1 LGTSYFVLVN
11 ILVIGSGGREHALS
25 WKLSQSSKV
34 ETVFTAP
41 GNGGTENNI
50 PIDVNDLDGLA
61 EFAQKNNCF
70 TVVGPEDPLAA
81 GIVDK
86 FNELDL
92 KVFGPSQAAAQLES
106 SKIWAK
112 NFMKRNN
119 IPTARFE
126 IFDDPQKAEEHVKSI
141 DYNVVVKADGLAAGK
156 GVIVCNSDDEAISA
170 IQTILVKKTFGDAGN
185 KIIIEERID
194 GIEASYIALSDG
206 NIALPMASSQDHKRI
221 FDDDKGPNTGGMGA
235 YSPTPI
241 VTDILAKKIQE
252 EVIEKTIHAMKN
264 EGISFKGFLYAGIM
278 IKDDVPYVLEYNVR
292 MGDPECQ
299 PITMRMNFDLYDYFV
314 ASVDGTLSSM
324 PSLSWKDQFAVCVV
338 LASNGYPG
346 SYPTN
351 DEITGFD
358 SISNDTNVFHAGTK
372 KSDGKIFSN
381 GGRVLGVTSLGD
393 SLASAISSAYS
404 AIEKIVWSSKYCRKD
419 IGKKGLSYFWVWNIL
434 SSVIIQ
440 FMFMSCSDFGIFLI
454 ICFSN
459 TSEIVIVSFFAK
471 NLS

>member
-1 LGTSYFVLVN
+1 LVN
-11 ILVIGSGGREHALS
+11 VLVIGSGGREHALS

-34 ETVFTAP
+34 ETVYTAP
-41 GNGGTENNI
+41 GNGGTKNNV
-50 PIDVNDLDGLA
+50 PIDVTDLDGLS

-70 TVVGPEDPLAA
+70 AVVGPEDPLAA

-86 FNELDL
+86 FNELNL

-126 IFDDPQKAEEHVKSI
+126 IFDDPQKAEEYVKSI

-156 GVIVCNSDDEAISA
+156 GVIVCNSNDEAISA
-170 IQTILVKKTFGDAGN
+170 IHTILVKKTFGDAGN

-206 NIALPMASSQDHKRI
+206 DVALPMASSQDHKRI
-221 FDDDKGPNTGGMGA
+221 FDDDEGPNTGGMGA

-241 VTDILAKKIQE
+241 VTTDLAKKIQE

-278 IKDDVPYVLEYNVR
+278 IKDGKPYVLEYNVR

-346 SYPTN
+346 TYSTN
-351 DEITGFD
+351 DEINGFD
-358 SISNDTNVFHAGTK
+358 SISNYTYVFHAGTK
-372 KSDGKIFSN
+372 KYDGKIFSN

-393 SLASAISSAYS
+393 SLDSAISNVYS
-404 AIEKIVWSSKYCRKD
+404 ATEKIIWSNKYCRKD
-419 IGKKGLSYFWVWNIL
+419 IGKKGLSYF
-434 SSVIIQ
+434 
-440 FMFMSCSDFGIFLI
+440 
-454 ICFSN
+454 
-459 TSEIVIVSFFAK
+459 
-471 NLS
+471 

>member
-1 LGTSYFVLVN
+1 MGNSYFSLVN
-11 ILVIGSGGREHALS
+11 VLVIGSGGREHALS
-25 WKLSQSSKV
+25 WKLSQSNKV
-34 ETVFTAP
+34 ETIFTAP
-41 GNGGTENNI
+41 GNGGTENNV
-50 PIDVNDLDGLA
+50 PLDVNDLDGLA

-70 TVVGPEDPLAA
+70 TVVGPEDPLSV

-86 FNELDL
+86 FNELNL

-126 IFDDPQKAEEHVKSI
+126 IFDDPQKAEEYVRSI

-156 GVIVCNSDDEAISA
+156 GVIVCSSVDDALSA
-170 IQTILVKKTFGDAGN
+170 IQTILVKKTFGNAGN

-206 NIALPMASSQDHKRI
+206 DVALPMASSQDHKRI
-221 FDDDKGPNTGGMGA
+221 FNDDKGPNTGGMGA

-264 EGISFKGFLYAGIM
+264 EGIHFKGFLYAGIM
-278 IKDDVPYVLEYNVR
+278 IKNGKPYVLEYNVR

-419 IGKKGLSYFWVWNIL
+419 IGKKGLSYF
-434 SSVIIQ
+434 
-440 FMFMSCSDFGIFLI
+440 
-454 ICFSN
+454 
-459 TSEIVIVSFFAK
+459 
-471 NLS
+471 

>member
-1 LGTSYFVLVN
+1 VCGIIKINRFSENWIILLGNLYLLLVN
-11 ILVIGSGGREHALS
+11 VLVIGSGGREHALS

-41 GNGGTENNI
+41 GNGGTENNVL
-50 PIDVNDLDGLA
+50 IDVNDLDGLA

-86 FNELDL
+86 FNKLNL

-126 IFDDPQKAEEHVKSI
+126 IFDDAQKAIEYLKSI

-156 GVIVCNSDDEAISA
+156 GVIVCNSTDEAISA

-206 NIALPMASSQDHKRI
+206 NVALPMASSQDHKRI

-241 VTDILAKKIQE
+241 VTDALAKKIQE
-252 EVIEKTIHAMKN
+252 EVIEKTIHAMN
-264 EGISFKGFLYAGIM
+264 HEGISFKGFLYAGIM
-278 IKDDVPYVLEYNVR
+278 IKDGKPYVLEYNVR

-299 PITMRMNFDLYDYFV
+299 PITMRMNFDLYDYFI

-324 PSLSWKDQFAVCVV
+324 PLLSWKDQFSVCVV

-358 SISNDTNVFHAGTK
+358 SIPNGTNVFHAGTK
-372 KSDGKIFSN
+372 KSDEKILSN

-393 SLASAISSAYS
+393 SLESAINNAYL
-404 AIEKIVWSSKYCRKD
+404 AIEKINWSNKFCRTD
-419 IGKKGLSYFWVWNIL
+419 IGKKGLSYF
-434 SSVIIQ
+434 
-440 FMFMSCSDFGIFLI
+440 
-454 ICFSN
+454 
-459 TSEIVIVSFFAK
+459 
-471 NLS
+471 